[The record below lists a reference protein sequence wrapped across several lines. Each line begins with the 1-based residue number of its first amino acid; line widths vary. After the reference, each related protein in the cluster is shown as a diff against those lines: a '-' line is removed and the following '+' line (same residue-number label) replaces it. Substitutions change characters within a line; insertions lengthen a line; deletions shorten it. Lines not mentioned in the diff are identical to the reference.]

1 MAQGL
6 RPAFTPPA
14 DRPVELRYGKEVG
27 DGNRFAVAVGG
38 LRYRIVPKGPG
49 RWQVTEVVADAE
61 GEEEETYL
69 LDGLGLQEGEDV
81 LLPPVWHTGRGEV
94 GGLKLSRESRGGLV
108 VYRYQDQ
115 EMRLEFA
122 YRQDGWLAYY
132 VYCNPSKKA
141 NPCVRYALKEVR

>member
-69 LDGLGLQEGEDV
+69 LDGLGSRRARTSSCPRCGTPGEAR
-81 LLPPVWHTGRGEV
+81 WG
-94 GGLKLSRESRGGLV
+94 
-108 VYRYQDQ
+108 
-115 EMRLEFA
+115 A
-122 YRQDGWLAYY
+122 
-132 VYCNPSKKA
+132 
-141 NPCVRYALKEVR
+141 